1 MKLIIAVLGIAVF
14 LVSAF
19 PASGDTQTRLEVLRA
34 RAAVRV
40 VITDPVE
47 PIVTRSYRLKVR
59 NCTRDV
65 TITTQGG
72 RELARVA
79 APLNCRK
86 ISERVK

>member
-1 MKLIIAVLGIAVF
+1 MKFILFVLGVAVF

-40 VITDPVE
+40 IVTDTTE
-47 PIVTRSYRLKVR
+47 PIITRQHRVKGGL
-59 NCTRDV
+59 CTRDV

-72 RELARVA
+72 RELARVLS
-79 APLNCRK
+79 PLNCRK
-86 ISERVK
+86 ISE